1 MFLFDWRYTLTFTI
15 MLHCAAM
22 GAWISWRN
30 LNNNMFKR
38 YHNLRQIRDNK
49 IPSEEI
55 SKHPV
60 WAKLDAVDCGDSA
73 ADRIIGGLNAG
84 LGDFPWIARLGYLE
98 DDEIDYMCGGAL
110 VTDRH
115 VVTAAHCVQK
125 SDYGLV
131 LTTVRLGEHDT
142 RTDPD
147 CELKV
152 CAPAVQDRGIKRII
166 SHPQFNKPAFH
177 NDVAIIELDKPVT
190 LNNYVTPICL
200 PRTAEQL
207 MNFKIG
213 DEMTVAGWGKMNMTT
228 EERAKVLQ
236 FVNIPVVAPTMCD
249 SFGKGFKLFESEI
262 CAGAEHN
269 KDACG
274 GDSGGPL
281 MKVFD
286 TPEGPKNYL
295 VGVVSFGPTIC
306 GIKKPG
312 VYASVAYFLKFIL
325 DNLV

>member
-1 MFLFDWRYTLTFTI
+1 MFLFDWRLTLTFTI
-15 MLHCAAM
+15 MLHYAAM
-22 GAWISWRN
+22 
-30 LNNNMFKR
+30 
-38 YHNLRQIRDNK
+38 DDK
-49 IPSEEI
+49 IPAEEI
-55 SKHPV
+55 AKHPV
-60 WAKLDAVDCGDSA
+60 WTKLDAVDCGDSA

-190 LNNYVTPICL
+190 LNSEMNILNYVAPICL

-207 MNFKIG
+207 ANFKIG

-236 FVNIPVVAPTMCD
+236 FVNIPVVAPAMCD

-286 TPEGPKNYL
+286 TPEGPKSYL

-325 DNLV
+325 DHLV